1 MPTPD
6 PRRRPPS
13 AKAPTPSAPSSAQRP
28 SSAAR
33 ASSGP
38 TGPRTRARP
47 PPPKPIP
54 LGPVLAGFGVVV
66 VGLVVWLVVH
76 GRGSDAKPSSAPTA
90 AASAPAADAADPAAK
105 KEPAAPA
112 PAPAPEPVKPV
123 VAAPP
128 QKPPPSL
135 AEVIQRLEK
144 ATTAEE
150 AAEVARDAERTKDA
164 KLAEQCWTK
173 VLKLDPNHED
183 ARAKLGVEALD
194 PMKDL
199 PGFAAIAATP
209 QRVHL
214 KRFREAARGEL
225 TKVERAALLADWDA
239 GRKEIDARVEKAKTQ
254 PFFAEV
260 DQFRID
266 LEGKKFFGT
275 LEYEMVEVAPYAL
288 FIEVKGTPEER
299 RKRRDEAAASYT
311 PFLTAYDKKIRS
323 YLVPLA
329 PKPLD
334 RDPLFPVFVFLNFD
348 RYNDYSV
355 ADKGEKSPAGV
366 RAHYEPG
373 KKQCFTYS
381 PVLKVGYGAFTEGT
395 QSLLHELT
403 HAWVD
408 QLASADGGA
417 TRGIGALKTHWF
429 SEGIAEFMS
438 CQFLDRGEVRFQPWR
453 SSRVAGTA
461 RPPGWRIPVVKAL
474 EIPLHGLDY
483 WAELQMKDLDVR
495 KREEAHVT
503 ITVGFYADMSNFIL
517 WLNLKS
523 GAGRPREFEAYAREE
538 MAGNGG
544 IEAFRR
550 CFPKLLDEVKDFDKT
565 IDDFVL
571 RIANGKINPYQEYE
585 SSNDGGTAPKK

>member
-1 MPTPD
+1 MV
-6 PRRRPPS
+6 
-13 AKAPTPSAPSSAQRP
+13 
-28 SSAAR
+28 
-33 ASSGP
+33 
-38 TGPRTRARP
+38 
-47 PPPKPIP
+47 
-54 LGPVLAGFGVVV
+54 PVLAGFGVVV
-66 VGLVVWLVVH
+66 VGLVVFLIVKS
-76 GRGSDAKPSSAPTA
+76 RSSDTKPAAAPTA
-90 AASAPAADAADPAAK
+90 AASAPAADPAVK
-105 KEPAAPA
+105 TEPAAPA
-112 PAPAPEPVKPV
+112 PAPEPAKPV

-128 QKPPPSL
+128 PKPPPSF
-135 AEVIQRLEK
+135 AEVIQRIEK

-164 KLAEQCWTK
+164 KLVEQCWTK
-173 VLKLDPNHED
+173 VLKLDSNHAD
-183 ARAKLGVEALD
+183 ARAKLGVELLD

-199 PGFAAIAATP
+199 PGFAAIATTP

-214 KRFREAARGEL
+214 KPFRESARGEL
-225 TKVERAALLADWDA
+225 TKSERDALCADWETA
-239 GRKEIDARVEKAKTQ
+239 KKEIEARVEKSKTE

-288 FIEVKGTPEER
+288 FVEVKGTREER
-299 RKRRDEAAASYT
+299 KKRRDEAAASYT

-348 RYNDYSV
+348 RYNDYAV
-355 ADKGEKSPAGV
+355 ADKGEKSPPGV

-381 PVLKVGYGAFTEGT
+381 PVLKVGYGAFAEGT

-408 QLASADGGA
+408 RLASSDGGA
-417 TRGIGALKTHWF
+417 TRGISALATHWF

-438 CQFLDRGEVRFQPWR
+438 CQFLERSGEVRFQPWR
-453 SSRVAGTA
+453 SSRVSGTA
-461 RPPGWRIPVVKAL
+461 RPPGWRIPCVKAL
-474 EIPLHGLDY
+474 EIPLHGLDL
-483 WAELQMKDLDVR
+483 WAELQMKDLDVK
-495 KREEAHVT
+495 KREEALVT
-503 ITVGFYADMSNFIL
+503 ISVGFYADMSNFIL

-523 GAGRPREFEAYAREE
+523 GADRPRQFEAYAREE
-538 MAGNGG
+538 MAGRGG
-544 IEAFRR
+544 LDSFKR
-550 CFPKLLDEVKDFDKT
+550 CFPKLLDEVKDLDKT
-565 IDDFVL
+565 IDEFVL
-571 RIANGKINPYQEYE
+571 HIANGKINPYQESQE
-585 SSNDGGTAPKK
+585 SNDAAPAAPKK

>member
-6 PRRRPPS
+6 PRRRPPP
-13 AKAPTPSAPSSAQRP
+13 AKAPSPSA
-28 SSAAR
+28 
-33 ASSGP
+33 
-38 TGPRTRARP
+38 PRTRARP

-54 LGPVLAGFGVVV
+54 LVPVLAGFGVVV
-66 VGLVVWLVVH
+66 VALVVFLIVK
-76 GRGSDAKPSSAPTA
+76 GRGPDRPPSTPPTA
-90 AASAPAADAADPAAK
+90 SVTDAPDAAGAAK
-105 KEPAAPA
+105 KEPAAPV
-112 PAPAPEPVKPV
+112 PEPAKPV

-128 QKPPPSL
+128 QKPPPTL
-135 AEVIQRLEK
+135 AEVIQRIEK

-164 KLAEQCWTK
+164 KLVEQCWTK
-173 VLKLDPNHED
+173 VLKIDPEHED

-199 PGFAAIAATP
+199 LGFAAIVATP

-214 KRFREAARGEL
+214 KPFREAARGEL
-225 TKVERAALLADWDA
+225 TKSDREALLASWDA
-239 GRKEIDARVEKAKTQ
+239 AKKEIDARVEKAKTQ
-254 PFFAEV
+254 PFYAQV
-260 DQFRID
+260 DQLRID
-266 LEGKKFFGT
+266 LADKKFFST
-275 LEYEMVEVAPYAL
+275 LEYEMVESKPPYAL
-288 FIEVKGTPEER
+288 FIEVKGTPDER
-299 RKRRDEAAASYT
+299 RKRRAEAEASYT
-311 PFLTAYDKKIRS
+311 PFLEAYDKKIRS
-323 YLVPLA
+323 YLFALA
-329 PKPLD
+329 PKPPD
-334 RDPLFPVFVFLNFD
+334 HDPLFPVFVFLNFD
-348 RYNDYSV
+348 RYSDYSV
-355 ADKGEKSPAGV
+355 AEAGEKSPPGR

-408 QLASADGGA
+408 QLASPDGGA
-417 TRGIGALKTHWF
+417 TRSIGCLQSHWF

-453 SSRVAGTA
+453 SGRVSGAF
-461 RPPGWRIPVVKAL
+461 RPPGWRIPVAKAL
-474 EIPLHGLDY
+474 EIRLHGLDF
-483 WAELQMKDLDVR
+483 WAQQQIQNLDVK
-495 KREEAHVT
+495 KREEALVT
-503 ITVGFYADMSNFIL
+503 ISSGFYADMSNFIL

-523 GAGRPREFEAYAREE
+523 GADRPRQFEAYAREE

-544 IEAFRR
+544 IESFQR
-550 CFPKLLDEVKDFDKT
+550 CVPKLLDEVKDLDKA

-585 SSNDGGTAPKK
+585 SSNDGAPPPKK

>member
-1 MPTPD
+1 VPRPEPEPLPD
-6 PRRRPPS
+6 AESDAEATADAAAGGSRRSGPRARRPPS
-13 AKAPTPSAPSSAQRP
+13 
-28 SSAAR
+28 
-33 ASSGP
+33 
-38 TGPRTRARP
+38 
-47 PPPKPIP
+47 PKPIP
-54 LGPVLAGFGVVV
+54 VVPVLAGFGVVV
-66 VGLVVWLVVH
+66 VGLVVFLIVR
-76 GRGSDAKPSSAPTA
+76 GRGSDARPAAPPTA
-90 AASAPAADAADPAAK
+90 SASAPAADPAEAAAK
-105 KEPAAPA
+105 KEPAA

-135 AEVIQRLEK
+135 AEVIQRIEK

-150 AAEVARDAERTKDA
+150 AAEVARDAERTKDS
-164 KLAEQCWTK
+164 KLVEQCWTK

-214 KRFREAARGEL
+214 KPFREAARGEL
-225 TKVERAALLADWDA
+225 TKSDRAALLADWDA
-239 GRKEIDARVEKAKTQ
+239 ARKEIDARVEKAKTQ
-254 PFFAEV
+254 PYYAQV
-260 DQFRID
+260 DQLRID
-266 LEGKKFFGT
+266 LADKKFFST
-275 LEYEMVEVAPYAL
+275 LEYEMVESKPPYAL

-299 RKRRDEAAASYT
+299 RKRRAEAEASYT
-311 PFLTAYDKKIRS
+311 PFLEAYDRKIHS

-329 PKPLD
+329 PKPPSQE
-334 RDPLFPVFVFLNFD
+334 PLFPVFVFLNFD

-355 ADKGEKSPAGV
+355 ADSGEKSPPGR

-408 QLASADGGA
+408 QLASPDGGA
-417 TRGIGALKTHWF
+417 TRGIHCLKSHWF

-438 CQFLDRGEVRFQPWR
+438 CQFLDRGEVRFEPWR
-453 SSRVAGTA
+453 SNRVSGAF
-461 RPPGWRIPVVKAL
+461 RPPGWRIPMTKAL
-474 EIPLHGLDY
+474 EIPLHGLDL
-483 WAELQMKDLDVR
+483 WAQLQIQSLDVK
-495 KREEAHVT
+495 KREEALVT
-503 ITVGFYADMSNFIL
+503 ISAGFYADMSNFIL

-523 GAGRPREFEAYAREE
+523 GAGRPRQFEAYAREE

-544 IEAFRR
+544 IESFQR
-550 CFPKLLDEVKDFDKT
+550 CFPKLLDEVKDLDKT

-571 RIANGKINPYQEYE
+571 HIANGKINPYQEYE
-585 SSNDGGTAPKK
+585 SSNEGASASKK